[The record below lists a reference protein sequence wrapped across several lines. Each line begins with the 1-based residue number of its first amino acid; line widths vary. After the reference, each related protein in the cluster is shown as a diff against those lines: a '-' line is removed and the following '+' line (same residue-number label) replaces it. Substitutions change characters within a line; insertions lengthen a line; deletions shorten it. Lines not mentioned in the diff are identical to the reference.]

1 MKHVRAGFFPSQVAG
16 SLKFV
21 KDQAINCFKISWS
34 LCCRGV
40 FTTFLDVWDRA
51 SRENSHQL
59 KTVDCFPRNPRL
71 KCLTEFLLCPC
82 VIRYCPPWKRKIF
95 NNLIF
100 DFLVFFRFICLWY
113 LSVNYVTFKWLIDV
127 LKKLKQKDFPRS
139 WNIYFAKIIPGKY

>member
-1 MKHVRAGFFPSQVAG
+1 MSELFGRILEKVGKRIISWNTYELVSFLAKFIAG

-40 FTTFLDVWDRA
+40 FTTFLGVWDRA

-71 KCLTEFLLCPC
+71 KCLTEFLICPC

-100 DFLVFFRFICLWY
+100 DFLLFFYFICL
-113 LSVNYVTFKWLIDV
+113 
-127 LKKLKQKDFPRS
+127 
-139 WNIYFAKIIPGKY
+139 